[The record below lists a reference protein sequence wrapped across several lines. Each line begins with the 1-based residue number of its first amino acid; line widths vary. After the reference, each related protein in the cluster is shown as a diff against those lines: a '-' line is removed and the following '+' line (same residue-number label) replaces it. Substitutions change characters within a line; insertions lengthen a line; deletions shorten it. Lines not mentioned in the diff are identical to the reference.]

1 MKKTGIAFILLG
13 FFLLGRSLAETPSAP
28 TRVST
33 PDSVA
38 KGQAVYLQKCF
49 FCHGEKGDGQGPAA
63 GILNPK
69 PRDFTREEL
78 KYGASDEA
86 IFETIANG
94 VPGTPMAPFGRQLSE
109 EEIWQLVHFL
119 KSLRA
124 K

>member
-13 FFLLGRSLAETPSAP
+13 FFLLGRSFAETPEAG
-28 TRVST
+28 VST

-38 KGQAVYLQKCF
+38 KGRAVYLQKCF
-49 FCHGEKGDGQGPAA
+49 FCHGEKGDGRGPAA

-69 PRDFTREEL
+69 PRDLTREEF
-78 KYGASDEA
+78 KYGSSAEA
-86 IFETIANG
+86 IFKTIANG

-124 K
+124 E

>member
-13 FFLLGRSLAETPSAP
+13 FFLLGRSFAETPEVG
-28 TRVST
+28 VST

-38 KGQAVYLQKCF
+38 KGRAVYPQKCF
-49 FCHGEKGDGQGPAA
+49 FCQGEKGDGQGPAA

-69 PRDFTREEL
+69 PRDFTREEF
-78 KYGASDEA
+78 KYGSSAEA
-86 IFETIANG
+86 IFKTIANG

-124 K
+124 E